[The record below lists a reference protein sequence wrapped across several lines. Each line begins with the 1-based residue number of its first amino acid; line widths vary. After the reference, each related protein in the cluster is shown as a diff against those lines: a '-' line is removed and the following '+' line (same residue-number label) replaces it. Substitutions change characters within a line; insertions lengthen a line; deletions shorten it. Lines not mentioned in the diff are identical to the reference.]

1 MRNINFNSRDP
12 IYLQVMEYF
21 KTLLIADHLQLGE
34 ELPSRRQI
42 ARDLNINPNTVQRA
56 FKEMEEK
63 GWIYTEPNRPS
74 RVTQNP
80 EVVDEI
86 KQDFVHT
93 AIKKFVGS
101 IQTIDISYEE
111 VSRLLLD
118 EIQVQ
123 EEKRKQRRE
132 GGDEND

>member
-1 MRNINFNSRDP
+1 MKNINFNSRDP

-21 KTLLIADHLQLGE
+21 KTLLVGDHLQLGE

-56 FKEMEEK
+56 FSEMEEK

-80 EVVDEI
+80 EVVEEI
-86 KQDFVHT
+86 KQNFVYT
-93 AIKKFVGS
+93 AIKDFVAS

-118 EIQVQ
+118 EIQAQ
-123 EEKRKQRRE
+123 EENRKQRRE